1 MAVRGGQV
9 RSGQVRHGCAVGVGN
24 FKLYVV
30 VVDPVTEPFPFPFL
44 DVLAACYR
52 PYIVSYI
59 SPTRPLV
66 AAVAPSLLFLSTVTS
81 HFVPLV
87 NTICHLSH
95 LLCQASVLRNREA

>member
-1 MAVRGGQV
+1 MHELTEVRKCMTVRGSQV

-52 PYIVSYI
+52 HYIVPYI

-66 AAVAPSLLFLSTVTS
+66 AAVAHSLSFFQPSPRTS
-81 HFVPLV
+81 CLW
-87 NTICHLSH
+87 
-95 LLCQASVLRNREA
+95 